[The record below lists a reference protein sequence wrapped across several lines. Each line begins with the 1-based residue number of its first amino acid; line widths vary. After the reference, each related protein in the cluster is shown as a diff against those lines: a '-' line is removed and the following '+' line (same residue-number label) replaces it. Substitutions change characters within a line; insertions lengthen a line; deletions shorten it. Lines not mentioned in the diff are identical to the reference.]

1 MEALSILLLKVQN
14 GRFISGFKVRGRGGG
29 GKENSHLLFVDD
41 IIVFCEASQE
51 QVTFLYW
58 LLMWFEV
65 MLGLKI
71 NLEKSEMIP
80 FFFWGGGG
88 VGWTFW
94 KTLFV
99 LGARLVSCPL
109 LT

>member
-14 GRFISGFKVRGRGGG
+14 GRFISGFKVGGRVGG
-29 GKENSHLLFVDD
+29 GKENSHLLFIDD

-80 FFFWGGGG
+80 FFFFWGLGG
-88 VGWTFW
+88 VLGGHFGRLCLCWVQGW
-94 KTLFV
+94 
-99 LGARLVSCPL
+99 
-109 LT
+109 